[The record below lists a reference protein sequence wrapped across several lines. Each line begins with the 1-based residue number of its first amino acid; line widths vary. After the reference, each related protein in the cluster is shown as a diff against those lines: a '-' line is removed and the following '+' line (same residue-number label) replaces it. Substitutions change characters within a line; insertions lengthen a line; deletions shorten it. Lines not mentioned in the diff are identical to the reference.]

1 MSSSEDEISL
11 AKRRAF
17 KPHMK
22 DNEKQEKA
30 KIVQEVAGDKMAA
43 GKDTTK
49 EKKGK
54 ASKVKGAKD
63 WKEDEVSMPTE
74 FLEERPNLWNVFNK
88 DYSKRDV
95 KDTGYKEIADV
106 FRCSITSIKGKI
118 NGLRAQYGREMAKMN
133 KTKR

>member
-1 MSSSEDEISL
+1 
-11 AKRRAF
+11 
-17 KPHMK
+17 
-22 DNEKQEKA
+22 
-30 KIVQEVAGDKMAA
+30 MAA

-118 NGLRAQYGREMAKMN
+118 NGLRAQYGREMA
-133 KTKR
+133 